1 MLNKIYAHLTAKD
14 RSLKVMSA
22 FKEKLGDGIF
32 DMGGQTEMENN
43 EQVPIPTV
51 PVRPKQKTD
60 AFNYVFAGE
69 LLLKLS
75 TLRNKGIDITKTAW
89 YRRSSQNTQGN
100 Q

>member
-1 MLNKIYAHLTAKD
+1 
-14 RSLKVMSA
+14 MSA

-32 DMGGQTEMENN
+32 DMGGQTEMESN

-75 TLRNKGIDITKTAW
+75 TLRNKGIDITKTA
-89 YRRSSQNTQGN
+89 
-100 Q
+100 